1 MDANIDP
8 ILQAIPGTAA
18 PPTLTQAS
26 TRPTSTLEAPPSHA
40 IPLAMGPTTSP
51 PAGPNYILPPLPTF
65 PALRNNPSPPAK
77 HVVPAPIT
85 MPSPTHTLPPLPAS
99 QAPNPPQVP
108 PTLSPMTRPFPAL
121 TISTALP
128 VTPFVLTMKDGKIAG
143 EAVYRECIE
152 IRKQIAV
159 LEQYNQALVDRTAWL
174 QAEHSSLTGAHAAL
188 RAEFDALSKAVEELK
203 VSTSTIVESASSSS
217 SATIFDVLCDGDG
230 HVNDA
235 IAKLEEDV
243 VDELTASDFQKS
255 TYCHLLVN
263 EAVKAVLGISVL
275 NKRDLFPV
283 VPNPD
288 LPDEDILSRPLIK
301 GTTIHIQRYLWEF
314 SETNPHNEKV
324 IGILADYVMA
334 HGWTYHEEAAAAG
347 RSFRS
352 ISGRSL
358 SNPRW
363 RACGVYGEVILKPLQ
378 SRGRIRRLEL
388 TC

>member
-1 MDANIDP
+1 
-8 ILQAIPGTAA
+8 
-18 PPTLTQAS
+18 
-26 TRPTSTLEAPPSHA
+26 
-40 IPLAMGPTTSP
+40 
-51 PAGPNYILPPLPTF
+51 
-65 PALRNNPSPPAK
+65 
-77 HVVPAPIT
+77 

-275 NKRDLFPV
+275 NKRDLSP
-283 VPNPD
+283 
-288 LPDEDILSRPLIK
+288 S
-301 GTTIHIQRYLWEF
+301 
-314 SETNPHNEKV
+314 
-324 IGILADYVMA
+324 
-334 HGWTYHEEAAAAG
+334 
-347 RSFRS
+347 
-352 ISGRSL
+352 SL
-358 SNPRW
+358 TPTFQT
-363 RACGVYGEVILKPLQ
+363 K
-378 SRGRIRRLEL
+378 
-388 TC
+388 TF